1 MSAPLNPSHDPLS
14 DQARQLEDLLP
25 RLNRRLFEIPPGD
38 PTGDLPLAQLRVC
51 AFLLSGPS
59 GMTALA
65 EELEISVSA
74 ATQLADRLERAG
86 LIQRISDPIDRR
98 IRHISLTEHGV
109 EVMETRRRRRVS
121 RVREALAQLD
131 LPDRAAALSALTTLL
146 DATRRLPTAKA
157 LHEDSENGG
166 KRV

>member
-1 MSAPLNPSHDPLS
+1 MNAPADPAREALT

-51 AFLLSGPS
+51 GFLLGGPS

-65 EELEISVSA
+65 EELDISVSA

-86 LIQRISDPIDRR
+86 LVQRIPDPIDRR
-98 IRHISLTEHGV
+98 IRHISLTQHGV
-109 EVMETRRRRRVS
+109 DVMETRQRRRIS
-121 RVREALAQLD
+121 RVREVLSQLD
-131 LPDRAAALSALTTLL
+131 QDECAAALSALTTLL
-146 DATRRLPTAKA
+146 DASRRIPSAQD
-157 LHEDSENGG
+157 LHEGSQSAGE
-166 KRV
+166 RV